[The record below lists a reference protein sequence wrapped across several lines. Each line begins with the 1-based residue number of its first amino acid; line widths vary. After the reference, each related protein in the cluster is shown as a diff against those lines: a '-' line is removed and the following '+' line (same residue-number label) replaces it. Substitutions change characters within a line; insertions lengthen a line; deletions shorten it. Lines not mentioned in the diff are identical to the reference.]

1 MGSVLAEISG
11 SLSVLGYGLAALGPA
26 LGIGIVVSKAIESTA
41 RQPEMSGKIQ
51 SLMFI
56 GAGMI
61 EFLALLGFVAA
72 IIIK

>member
-26 LGIGIVVSKAIESTA
+26 LGSGIVVSKAIESTA

>member
-26 LGIGIVVSKAIESTA
+26 LGIVVSKAIESTA

>member
-51 SLMFI
+51 SLMFS

-61 EFLALLGFVAA
+61 EFLALLGVVAA

>member
-61 EFLALLGFVAA
+61 EVLALLGFVAA